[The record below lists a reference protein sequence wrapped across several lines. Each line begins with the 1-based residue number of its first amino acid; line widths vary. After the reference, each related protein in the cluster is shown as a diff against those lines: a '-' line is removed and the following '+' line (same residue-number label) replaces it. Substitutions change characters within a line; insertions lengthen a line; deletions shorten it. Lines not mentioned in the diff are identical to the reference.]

1 MATALFKAAAVASE
15 IGLNGIAAHFGIR
28 RKYRW
33 EDSLVLGE
41 GALKGVVLDPAGK
54 AVFLFSFGSVVFV
67 NCQHHEMMDVIR
79 YLAQV
84 ENSLAN
90 VARFEYTDEYRI
102 EAAADGE
109 EPSVNNDCLVVSRE
123 EGYQREI
130 VATVLAK
137 SVALERT
144 ESGTNALL
152 DDSEDVVAYLGQGR
166 LTASDEQLA
175 RMSARILGFRL
186 STLSHIMLLD
196 KPDITWV
203 NEGAAAL
210 YDELGALFELADRNE
225 SIRHKTEALMDITTV
240 FAGLAHAKRGN
251 RLEWAVIILIA
262 IEIVLSVFEMV
273 TK

>member
-1 MATALFKAAAVASE
+1 MVTAQFRATAVANE
-15 IGLNGIAAHFGIR
+15 IGLNDIAAHFGIR

-33 EDSLVLGE
+33 EDSLALGE
-41 GALKGVVLDPAGK
+41 SALQGVVLEPAGK
-54 AVFLFSFGSVVFV
+54 SVHIFSFGSVVFV

-84 ENSLAN
+84 EKSLAG
-90 VARFEYTDEYRI
+90 VSRFAYTDDYRL
-102 EAAADGE
+102 EAATEA
-109 EPSVNNDCLVVSRE
+109 EPSVNNDCLVVAQE
-123 EGYQREI
+123 ESYQREL

-152 DDSEDVVAYLGQGR
+152 DEIEDIVAYLGEGR

-203 NEGAAAL
+203 NEGAGAL
-210 YDELGALFELADRNE
+210 YDELGALFELADRYE

-262 IEIVLSVFEMV
+262 IEIVLSVADMLV
-273 TK
+273 K

>member
-1 MATALFKAAAVASE
+1 MTTAQFKAAALTSE
-15 IGLNGIAAHFGIR
+15 IGLNAIAVHFGIR

-33 EDSLVLGE
+33 EDSLALGE
-41 GALKGVVLDPAGK
+41 SALKGVVLEPAGK
-54 AVFLFSFGSVVFV
+54 SVHIFSFGSMVFV
-67 NCQHHEMMDVIR
+67 NCQHHEIMDVIR
-79 YLAQV
+79 YLGQV
-84 ENSLAN
+84 ESGLAN
-90 VARFEYTDEYRI
+90 VSSLTHTDDYRL
-102 EAAADGE
+102 EVAKEE

-123 EGYQREI
+123 EGYQREL

-144 ESGTNALL
+144 EIGTNALL
-152 DDSEDVVAYLGQGR
+152 DEIEDIVSLLGQGR
-166 LTASDEQLA
+166 LTMSDEQLA

-186 STLSHIMLLD
+186 STLSYIMLLD

-203 NEGAAAL
+203 NEEAAAL
-210 YDELGALFELADRNE
+210 YDELGALFELADRYE

-262 IEIVLSVFEMV
+262 IEIVLSLTDMFLR
-273 TK
+273 

>member
-1 MATALFKAAAVASE
+1 MVTAQFKAAAVANE

-33 EDSLVLGE
+33 EDSLALGE
-41 GALKGVVLDPAGK
+41 SVLQGVVLEPAGK
-54 AVFLFSFGSVVFV
+54 SVHIFSFGSVVFV
-67 NCQHHEMMDVIR
+67 NCLHHEMMDVIH

-84 ENSLAN
+84 EKSLEG
-90 VARFEYTDEYRI
+90 VSGFTYTDDYSL
-102 EAAADGE
+102 EADSEA
-109 EPSVNNDCLVVSRE
+109 EPSVNNDSLVVARE

-152 DDSEDVVAYLGQGR
+152 DEAEDIVTFLAQGR
-166 LTASDEQLA
+166 LTATDEQLA

-186 STLSHIMLLD
+186 STLSYIMLLD

-203 NEGAAAL
+203 NEAAGAL
-210 YDELGALFELADRNE
+210 YDELSALFELADRFE
-225 SIRHKTEALMDITTV
+225 GVRHKTEALTDITTV

-262 IEIVLSVFEMV
+262 IEIVLSVAEMLL
-273 TK
+273 K

>member
-1 MATALFKAAAVASE
+1 MATAIFKAAAVTNE
-15 IGLNGIAAHFGIR
+15 IGLNAVAAHFGIR

-33 EDSLVLGE
+33 EDSLALGE
-41 GALKGVVLDPAGK
+41 SALQGVVLDPAGK
-54 AVFLFSFGSVVFV
+54 AVHLFSFGSVVFV

-84 ENSLAN
+84 EKSLAN
-90 VARFEYTDEYRI
+90 VGRFDYTDDYRI

-109 EPSVNNDCLVVSRE
+109 EPSVNNDCLAVRRE

-144 ESGTNALL
+144 ETGTNALL
-152 DDSEDVVAYLGQGR
+152 DEIEDFVAYLGQGR

-186 STLSHIMLLD
+186 STLSYIMLLD

-203 NEGAAAL
+203 NEEAAAL
-210 YDELGALFELADRNE
+210 YDELGALFELADRFE
-225 SIRHKTEALMDITTV
+225 SIRHKTDALMDITTV
-240 FAGLAHAKRGN
+240 FAGLAHAKRGT

-262 IEIVLSVFEMV
+262 IEIVLSLADMALR
-273 TK
+273 